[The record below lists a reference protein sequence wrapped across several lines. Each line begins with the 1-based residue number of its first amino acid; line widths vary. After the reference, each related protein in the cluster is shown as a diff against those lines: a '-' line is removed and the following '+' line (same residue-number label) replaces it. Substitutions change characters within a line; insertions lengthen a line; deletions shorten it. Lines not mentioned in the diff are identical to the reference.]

1 MRTFVIALLSLACL
15 TLLAAGCAKA
25 PVKGPQRLRVG
36 DTAPSFIL
44 SAISGSEEIISGK
57 TFQAN
62 SATVIIIWSMTCPT
76 CREALAACEG
86 VYEQYNDMSMAFVGI
101 NFDQENLQGV
111 KAFLKGENIKFT
123 NLWDPRARVTR
134 VYRAL
139 DYTFSVFIAD
149 RAGKL
154 VLVQYDHPPDLAA
167 MVAKTLDSLMG
178 K

>member
-1 MRTFVIALLSLACL
+1 MRTFVVVALSLGCL
-15 TLLAAGCAKA
+15 TLLTAGCAKA
-25 PVKGPQRLRVG
+25 PAKGPQRLMVG

-44 SAISGSEEIISGK
+44 TSISGSEQVISGK
-57 TFQAN
+57 TIQSN

-86 VYEQYNDMSMAFVGI
+86 VYERYNNLGMAFVGV

-111 KAFLKGENIKFT
+111 NAFIKGENIKFT
-123 NLWDPRARVTR
+123 NVWDPRARVTR
-134 VYRAL
+134 AYRAL
-139 DYTFSVFIAD
+139 DYTFSVFVVD
-149 RAGKL
+149 GAGKL

-167 MVAKTLDSLMG
+167 MLAKALDSLMG